1 MVPSRLSHTG
11 RQQSGDALEFPQSLW
26 NCSPMA
32 SESLRVDD
40 PAQAPLGAPYW
51 KLWTSSGFSNLA
63 DGVFKIAL
71 PLLAIQFTQSPTLI
85 AGLSFVATLPW
96 LLFALTAGALADR
109 LDRRRLMLLANLT
122 RAALPALLIGVILL
136 DLGSI
141 WALYVIALLVGVA
154 ETLYDTSAQSIM
166 PQLVHRDQLARANGR
181 LYAVELATNQF
192 IGPPLGGLLVAAG
205 VLGGFAVPAALWL
218 AAVGSL
224 FLVRGNFRIE
234 REEKTTLRY
243 DIAEGLRFLWDQKIL
258 RTLAVMTGT
267 FNFASSAAFAL
278 FVLFAVGPSSA
289 MQLTEVAFGV
299 LLTTSAIGAFAG
311 SFVAGWA
318 ERKLGRSRSLAL
330 TILGGS
336 FFVGAP
342 ALTTNPYIL
351 GFVFFIGGVLVM
363 LWNVIT
369 VSLRQRITP
378 DRLLG
383 RVNSAYRLLA
393 WGTMP
398 LGAAAGGLIAQWLGL
413 QAMFGIM
420 GLLTLALLGLMP
432 IVTDRAIDAADVA
445 S

>member
-1 MVPSRLSHTG
+1 MVNWLHNNHRNPLSSPNHCGTV
-11 RQQSGDALEFPQSLW
+11 SHMAGDALEVNNQTR
-26 NCSPMA
+26 M
-32 SESLRVDD
+32 
-40 PAQAPLGAPYW
+40 PLGAPYW
-51 KLWTSSGFSNLA
+51 NLWTASGLSNLA

-96 LLFALTAGALADR
+96 LLFTLTAGALADR
-109 LDRRRLMLLANLT
+109 LDRRRLMLTANT
-122 RAALPALLIGVILL
+122 ARAVLPALLVAVILF

-141 WALYVIALLVGVA
+141 WVLYVTALLVGVA

-166 PQLVHRDQLARANGR
+166 AQVVHRDQLSRANGR
-181 LYAVELATNQF
+181 LYAVELTTNQF
-192 IGPPLGGLLVAAG
+192 IGPPLGGFLVAAG
-205 VLGGFAVPAALWL
+205 VIGGFLVPAALWL
-218 AAVGSL
+218 AAVGAL

-234 REEKTTLRY
+234 REQKTTLRH
-243 DIAEGLRFLWDQKIL
+243 DIAEGLRYLYNQKIL

-278 FVLFAVGPSSA
+278 FVLFAVGPASA
-289 MQLTEVAFGV
+289 MQLSEVGFGI
-299 LLTTSAIGAFAG
+299 LLTTSALGAFLG
-311 SFVAGWA
+311 SFIAEWA
-318 ERKLGRSRSLAL
+318 ERLLGRSKSLAL

-342 ALTTNPYIL
+342 ALTDNPYIL
-351 GFVFFIGGVLVM
+351 GFVFFVGGALVM

-398 LGAAAGGLIAQWLGL
+398 LGAAAGGLIAQVAGL

-420 GLLTLALLGLMP
+420 GVLTLALLALMP
-432 IVTDRAIDAADVA
+432 ILSDKAIDAADIEA
-445 S
+445 

>member
-1 MVPSRLSHTG
+1 MA
-11 RQQSGDALEFPQSLW
+11 GDPLEVNNQTR
-26 NCSPMA
+26 M
-32 SESLRVDD
+32 
-40 PAQAPLGAPYW
+40 PLGAPYW
-51 KLWTSSGFSNLA
+51 NLWTASGLSNLA

-96 LLFALTAGALADR
+96 LLFTLTAGALADR
-109 LDRRRLMLLANLT
+109 LDRRRLMLTANT
-122 RAALPALLIGVILL
+122 ARAVLPALLVAVILF

-141 WALYVIALLVGVA
+141 WVLYVTALLVGVA

-166 PQLVHRDQLARANGR
+166 PQVVHRDQLSRANGR
-181 LYAVELATNQF
+181 LYAVELTTNQF
-192 IGPPLGGLLVAAG
+192 IGPPLGGFLVAAG
-205 VLGGFAVPAALWL
+205 VIGGFLVPAALWL
-218 AAVGSL
+218 AAVGAL

-234 REEKTTLRY
+234 REQKTTLRH
-243 DIAEGLRFLWDQKIL
+243 DIAEGLRYLYNQKIL

-278 FVLFAVGPSSA
+278 FVLFAVGPASA
-289 MQLTEVAFGV
+289 MQLSEVGFGI
-299 LLTTSAIGAFAG
+299 LLTTSALGAFLG
-311 SFVAGWA
+311 SFIAEWA
-318 ERKLGRSRSLAL
+318 ERLLGRSKSLAL

-342 ALTTNPYIL
+342 ALTDNPYIL
-351 GFVFFIGGVLVM
+351 GFVFFVGGALVM

-393 WGTMP
+393 W
-398 LGAAAGGLIAQWLGL
+398 
-413 QAMFGIM
+413 
-420 GLLTLALLGLMP
+420 ALCRWAP
-432 IVTDRAIDAADVA
+432 QREA
-445 S
+445 SSPRWRGCRRCSASWVC

>member
-1 MVPSRLSHTG
+1 MV
-11 RQQSGDALEFPQSLW
+11 
-26 NCSPMA
+26 
-32 SESLRVDD
+32 SESVQVNEQAR
-40 PAQAPLGAPYW
+40 APLGASYW
-51 KLWTSSGFSNLA
+51 KLWTSSGLSNLA

-85 AGLSFVATLPW
+85 AGVSFVATLPW

-109 LDRRRLMLLANLT
+109 LDRRRLMLVANLT
-122 RAALPALLIGVILL
+122 RAALPAMLIAVILL

-166 PQLVHRDQLARANGR
+166 PQLVHRDQLSRANGR
-181 LYAVELATNQF
+181 LYAVELTTNQF

-205 VLGGFAVPAALWL
+205 VIGGFAVPAVLWL

-234 REEKTTLRY
+234 REQKTTLRH
-243 DIAEGLRFLWDQKIL
+243 DIAEGLRFLWHQKIL

-289 MQLTEVAFGV
+289 MQLSEVGFGV
-299 LLTTSAIGAFAG
+299 LLTTSAIGALLG
-311 SFVAGWA
+311 SFISEWA
-318 ERKLGRSRSLAL
+318 ERKLGRSKSLAL
-330 TILGGS
+330 TIFGGS

-342 ALTTNPYIL
+342 ALTDNPYIL
-351 GFVFFIGGVLVM
+351 GFVFFVGGVLVM

-378 DRLLG
+378 NRLLG

-398 LGAAAGGLIAQWLGL
+398 LGAAAGGLLATWLGL

-420 GLLTLALLGLMP
+420 GVLTLALLVLMP
-432 IVTDRAIDAADVA
+432 IVTDKAIDAADVE